1 MYLSFMG
8 ARGYLTDGR
17 SCVFNATVGVEPI
30 EQFHSGLIE
39 GLTSLEPSATVADVL
54 NLLELSLGSALASG
68 ARLSL
73 LYSASDPDDGEDWD
87 EDLIDI
93 YGEDYIFGFSGSQ
106 SFLRLDKSNEV
117 INDVENMRSLISSLV
132 SVNGIGSY
140 VEIWGEEIFRLVLV
154 GNPETENTSWQLLD
168 EDDSE
173 LATGEDIGREL
184 AERMILCIN
193 Q

>member
-1 MYLSFMG
+1 M
-8 ARGYLTDGR
+8 
-17 SCVFNATVGVEPI
+17 
-30 EQFHSGLIE
+30 
-39 GLTSLEPSATVADVL
+39 
-54 NLLELSLGSALASG
+54 
-68 ARLSL
+68 
-73 LYSASDPDDGEDWD
+73 
-87 EDLIDI
+87 
-93 YGEDYIFGFSGSQ
+93 
-106 SFLRLDKSNEV
+106 
-117 INDVENMRSLISSLV
+117 ISSLV